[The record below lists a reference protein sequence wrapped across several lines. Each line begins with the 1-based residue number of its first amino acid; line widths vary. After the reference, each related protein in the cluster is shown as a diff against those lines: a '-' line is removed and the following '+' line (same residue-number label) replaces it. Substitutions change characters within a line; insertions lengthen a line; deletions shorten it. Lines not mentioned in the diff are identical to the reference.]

1 MIGDGDY
8 AWIPEEDLGGFRRA
22 ADDRLI
28 ATPETAEAS
37 GEPASVARHVTSF
50 LFGRPLTTGA
60 LETERMSILR
70 ALPILSSDALSS
82 VAYGPEAGLSVL
94 ATAGAGA
101 LIFNVPVGIA
111 VAVLMIIVTT
121 SYRQVVRGYQAGG
134 GSYAVARA
142 NLGLVPGLVAAAA
155 LLVDYVLTVAVSV
168 SSGVDA
174 LGSALPAVSPYGVP
188 IATAL
193 IALLIMANLRGA
205 REAGTIFA
213 GPTYLFVAVVLLLIV
228 VGLGRGVFGGH
239 AITGHYAP
247 LPASATLTPLL
258 VLTAFASGCSSMT
271 GIEAVSNSVPSFQR
285 PEAEHAARTL
295 TILGTLLVVLFL
307 GVVALDVVYRVEPH
321 PDGHPTVLSQLA
333 ADVFSGPASPVY
345 YLFQFATLLILV
357 LAANTSFN
365 GFPRLGAILAR
376 DHFLPHRFAHL
387 GSRLVYSTAIVLL
400 GAGAAALII
409 AFRAN
414 TDSLINLYALGVF
427 TAFTL
432 AQLGMALHWL
442 RNRGSGWRRRL
453 VINGCGALITA
464 VVDIVIIV
472 TKAPRGAWVVLIIIP
487 FLVLL
492 LWGVSRYYCR
502 VRRELA
508 ALSNEPQHINLGP
521 AIVLAVALDPPTRA
535 AVKYAMT
542 LSSEVLAV
550 HFAASPKEAHLFR
563 EEWARYRWPAG
574 HLVPRLSVLVAGRR
588 RRLRSF
594 LTVVRRLQ
602 ANSDHRIVTVVLPQ
616 WEPRRGIQGLL
627 SRPALSRFKL
637 ALRRLPDVIA
647 VTVPSSAVTPG
658 PPPDPD
664 RREGH
669 VAIVPIE
676 NLDVPARRALAYATS
691 VSSRVIAL
699 HVETQVEDAHQ
710 HEDSIAHHL
719 DAWRNRPAL
728 GAAGGSIRYVV
739 VESPFRSVVP
749 PLLAYIDSWRH
760 AHPEPRCTVVL
771 PEFVSDRWWAYGLH
785 NQRAFWLK
793 TALLA
798 RATVAVADVTYHH
811 ERG

>member
-1 MIGDGDY
+1 MVEEADY
-8 AWIPEEDLGGFRRA
+8 AWIPEEDLAGFRRA
-22 ADDRLI
+22 AGDRLI

-37 GEPASVARHVTSF
+37 GEPASAARHVTSF

-60 LETERMSILR
+60 LETERVSIFR

-101 LIFNVPVGIA
+101 LIFNVPIGIA
-111 VAVLMIIVTT
+111 VAVLMIIVTS

-174 LGSALPAVSPYGVP
+174 LGSALPSLTSYSVP
-188 IATAL
+188 IAIAL
-193 IALLIMANLRGA
+193 IALLIVANLRGA

-213 GPTYLFVAVVLLLIV
+213 GPTYLFVAAMLLLIV
-228 VGLGRGVFGGH
+228 VGLARGLLGDRTM
-239 AITGHYAP
+239 AGHYPP
-247 LPASATLTPLL
+247 LPASSALTPLL

-295 TILGTLLVVLFL
+295 TVLGTLLVILFL
-307 GVVALDVVYRVEPH
+307 GVVALDVLYHVEPH
-321 PDGHPTVLSQLA
+321 PSGDPTVLSQLA
-333 ADVFSGPASPVY
+333 ADIFRGPASPVY
-345 YLFQFATLLILV
+345 YVFQFATLLILV

-376 DHFLPHRFAHL
+376 DHFLPHRFAQL
-387 GSRLVYSTAIVLL
+387 GSRLVYSTAIVVL
-400 GAGAAALII
+400 GVAAAGLIV
-409 AFRAN
+409 AFHAN

-442 RNRGSGWRRRL
+442 RTRASGWRPRL
-453 VINGCGALITA
+453 LINGCGAVITA
-464 VVDIVIIV
+464 VVDLVIIV
-472 TKAPRGAWVVLIIIP
+472 TKAPRGAWVVLIVVP
-487 FLVLL
+487 FLVLA
-492 LWGVSRYYCR
+492 LWGISRYYRR
-502 VRRELA
+502 VRGELA
-508 ALSNEPQHINLGP
+508 ALWDEPQHVTLGP
-521 AIVLAVALDPPTRA
+521 AIVPAFALDLPTRA

-550 HFAASPKEAHLFR
+550 HLAASPDQAHAFR
-563 EEWARYRWPAG
+563 EQWAMYRWPAG
-574 HLVPRLSVLVAGRR
+574 HRVPRLSVLVVSRGRS
-588 RRLRSF
+588 LRSF
-594 LTVVRRLQ
+594 LTVLRRLQ

-616 WEPRRGIQGLL
+616 WKPRRGIEGLF

-637 ALRRLPDVIA
+637 ALLRRPDVVA
-647 VTVPSSAVTPG
+647 VTVPSSAV
-658 PPPDPD
+658 PPSPPADA
-664 RREGH
+664 RGRSGQ
-669 VAIVPIE
+669 VAIVPIT
-676 NLDVPARRALAYATS
+676 NLDVPARRALAYAAS
-691 VSSRVIAL
+691 FSSRVIAL
-699 HVETQVEDAHQ
+699 HVETQVEDSHQ
-710 HEDSIAHHL
+710 HEDGIAQRL
-719 DAWRNRPAL
+719 DAWRNRPAP
-728 GAAGGSIRYVV
+728 GAEGSSIRYVV

-760 AHPEPRCTVVL
+760 AHPNPGCTVVL

-785 NQRAFWLK
+785 NHRAFWLK